1 MINFWKTMFHKTINN
16 LDLIKKEI
24 QSKVSKL
31 NYLNYNPKII
41 AICKTFPI
49 SDVLPLINHG
59 HVHFGENKVQ
69 ESIAK
74 WTDIKNDFKNIKLH
88 MVGKLQTNKVKHV
101 LPLFDYIH
109 SLDNIKLAEKI
120 SNEQQKIGKK
130 IKIFIQ
136 VNIGNESQKSG
147 ILVENLFSFYKKCQ
161 NDFGLQIE
169 GLMCIP
175 PNDNKSEIYFSK
187 MKKLSDQINLSK
199 LSMGMSDDYLKA
211 CEYKTTFFRIG
222 SKIFGERN

>member
-1 MINFWKTMFHKTINN
+1 M
-16 LDLIKKEI
+16 
-24 QSKVSKL
+24 
-31 NYLNYNPKII
+31 NYSNYNPKII

-49 SDVLPLINHG
+49 SDVIPLINHG

-74 WTDIKNDFKNIKLH
+74 WTDIKKDFKNIKLH

-120 SNEQQKIGKK
+120 SNEQEKIGKK

-136 VNIGNESQKSG
+136 VNIADEPQKSG
-147 ILVENLFSFYKKCQ
+147 ILKENLLSFYKKCI

-175 PNDNKSEIYFSK
+175 PNDNKSETYFSK
-187 MKKLSDQINLSK
+187 IKELSDQINLSE
-199 LSMGMSDDYLKA
+199 LSMGMSNDYLKA
-211 CEYKTTFFRIG
+211 C
-222 SKIFGERN
+222 

>member
-1 MINFWKTMFHKTINN
+1 MFHKTINN

-24 QSKVSKL
+24 QSKITKL
-31 NYLNYNPKII
+31 NYQSYNPQII

-49 SDVLPLINHG
+49 SDVIPLINHG

-69 ESIAK
+69 ESISK

-88 MVGKLQTNKVKHV
+88 MVGKLQTNKIKYV

-120 SNEQQKIGKK
+120 SNEQQKINKK

-136 VNIGNESQKSG
+136 VNIGKESQKSG
-147 ILVENLFSFYKKCQ
+147 ILEENLFSFYEKCK

-187 MKKLSDQINLSK
+187 MRKLSEKINLPE

-222 SKIFGERN
+222 SKIFGKRS

>member
-1 MINFWKTMFHKTINN
+1 MFHKTINN

-24 QSKVSKL
+24 QSKVLKL
-31 NYLNYNPKII
+31 SYLNYNPKII

-49 SDVLPLINHG
+49 SDILPLINHG
-59 HVHFGENKVQ
+59 HVHFGENKAQ

-147 ILVENLFSFYKKCQ
+147 ILVENLFSFYEKCK
-161 NDFGLQIE
+161 NDFGLQVE

-187 MKKLSDQINLSK
+187 MRKLSDQINLPE

-222 SKIFGERN
+222 TKIFGERN

>member
-1 MINFWKTMFHKTINN
+1 MFHKTINN

-24 QSKVSKL
+24 QFKISKL

-49 SDVLPLINHG
+49 SDVIPLINYG

-69 ESIAK
+69 ESIEK

-88 MVGKLQTNKVKHV
+88 MVGKLQTNKVKYV

-136 VNIGNESQKSG
+136 VNIGNESQKIG
-147 ILVENLFSFYKKCQ
+147 VLENNLLDFYKKCKI
-161 NDFGLQIE
+161 DLGLEIE
-169 GLMCIP
+169 GIMCIP

-187 MKKLSDQINLSK
+187 MRKLSDEINLPE

-222 SKIFGERN
+222 SKIFGKRN

>member
-1 MINFWKTMFHKTINN
+1 MFHKTINN

-24 QSKVSKL
+24 QSKISKL

-49 SDVLPLINHG
+49 SDILPLINHG

-69 ESIAK
+69 ESLSK
-74 WTDIKNDFKNIKLH
+74 WTDIKNDFKDIKLH

-147 ILVENLFSFYKKCQ
+147 VLEENLFSFYEKCQ

-175 PNDNKSEIYFSK
+175 PNDHKSEIYFSK
-187 MKKLSDQINLSK
+187 MKKLSEQINLPE

-211 CEYKTTFFRIG
+211 CDYKTTFFRIG

>member
-1 MINFWKTMFHKTINN
+1 MFHKTINN

-24 QSKVSKL
+24 QSQILKL
-31 NYLNYNPKII
+31 NYVNYNPKII
-41 AICKTFPI
+41 AICKTFSI
-49 SDVLPLINHG
+49 SDILPLINHG

-69 ESIAK
+69 ESIIK

-88 MVGKLQTNKVKHV
+88 MVGKLQTNKVKYV

-147 ILVENLFSFYKKCQ
+147 ILEENLFNFYEKCK

-175 PNDNKSEIYFSK
+175 PNDNKSEVYFSK
-187 MKKLSDQINLSK
+187 MRKLSDQINLSE
-199 LSMGMSDDYLKA
+199 LSICMSDDYLKA